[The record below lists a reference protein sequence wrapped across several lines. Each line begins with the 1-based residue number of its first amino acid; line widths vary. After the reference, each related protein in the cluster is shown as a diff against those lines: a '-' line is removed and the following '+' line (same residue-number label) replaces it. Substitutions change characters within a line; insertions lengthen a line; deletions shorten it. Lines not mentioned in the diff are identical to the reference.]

1 MNMNPDDLKKAWQ
14 TPSKPDRLAIDAGL
28 LLNEVRQNEHS
39 FRATIFWRD
48 AREVGI
54 AFALVPVWAYMGM
67 KLALPWTWYLT
78 IPALVW
84 VGGFML
90 VDRLRHNQREGN
102 AGESLTR
109 QVATSLAQIEHQ
121 IWLLRN
127 IFWWYLLPFGL
138 AIASFLSQL
147 AIQLPG
153 RPGIKPWNVAVVT
166 VQTALLAVIV
176 FAVVYWLNQRAVRKS
191 LIPRRQELQA
201 LLTSLSDQPDQ
212 NRMEVKPP
220 ST

>member
-1 MNMNPDDLKKAWQ
+1 MNPDDLKKVWQ
-14 TPSKPDRLAIDAGL
+14 TPSTPGRLTIDTGL
-28 LLNEVRQNEHS
+28 LLNEVRRNEQS

-54 AFALVPVWAYMGM
+54 AFVLVPVWAYMGI

-78 IPALVW
+78 IPALIW

-90 VDRLRHNQREGN
+90 VDRFRHNQRKGD
-102 AGESLTR
+102 ASESLTR
-109 QVATSLAQIEHQ
+109 QVGTSLAQIEHQ

-138 AIASFLSQL
+138 SIAIFLSQL
-147 AIQLPG
+147 AVQLPG
-153 RPGIKPWNVAVVT
+153 RPGIKTWNVAVVT

-176 FAVVYWLNQRAVRKS
+176 FAVVYWLNQRAVRRA
-191 LIPRRQELQA
+191 LIPRRQELRV
-201 LLTSLSDQPDQ
+201 LLASLSDQPDQ
-212 NRMEVKPP
+212 NRMDVNPP